1 MREDKLGKLK
11 KRYRGSG
18 LGGSRGMTLI
28 EALLALGILA
38 IVAVVFLSAI
48 FTAYKGTSLAQERT
62 TAESLARTQVEAIKN
77 APYDAA
83 AYSAMAGIP
92 LNYDIAIA
100 VTPLPVTPLAGRW
113 QKVKVAVSHWGKGV
127 FAVEG
132 YKVDR

>member
-18 LGGSRGMTLI
+18 LGVSRGMTLI

-62 TAESLARTQVEAIKN
+62 TAESLARTQLEVIKN

-83 AYSAMAGIP
+83 AYSPMPGIP
-92 LNYDIAIA
+92 VNYDIAIA
-100 VTPLPVTPLAGRW
+100 VTPLVGGL